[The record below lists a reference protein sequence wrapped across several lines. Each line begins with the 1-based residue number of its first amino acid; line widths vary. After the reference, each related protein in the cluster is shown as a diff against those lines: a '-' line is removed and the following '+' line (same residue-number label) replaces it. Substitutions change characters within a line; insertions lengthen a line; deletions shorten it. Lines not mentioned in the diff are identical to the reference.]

1 LASTTLSEH
10 LFQKLSHPFNQRIL
24 VLIFILLLAFSVRA
38 LTANFLRAH
47 FNDPAW
53 FQSGSYAVFDSSAQ
67 AVLDRREP
75 AFWINDSSRT
85 DRIVYPPGYPLWM
98 AFIYGLT
105 GDRSPVSLQR
115 VQLVLDSL
123 AVLLVVGIGAT
134 AYRFRVGVLAGILA
148 ALSPLLAL
156 SGATPNADA
165 PASWLILGAT
175 WCLLLA
181 AKRNRVA
188 YAIASGG
195 LLGLA
200 CWLRVNPLLLFV
212 VWAATLMLF
221 TKVGWRR
228 KIVLGC
234 ALAGSTLLVIS
245 PVVIRNLVV
254 FSPEVAPTGLGIGW
268 NLWAGIGE
276 TPRGAEFGAP
286 CCDQQVIEQDRQSLG
301 LSPDAPLGLFFPDG
315 IRRDRERGKKAL
327 AVIFAHPFWYTGVM
341 AQRLSGHLKFAGK
354 PAPNVGSAG
363 FNVTSRKCLTPERQ
377 GGPLAVVV
385 NAMGMV
391 QSVLRYLA
399 LPLMLIGIALA
410 VKKNWRV
417 TGLILATVF
426 YYLVTLAVGHSEI
439 RYGLPMQALLFV
451 FAGLAVSWLDSLVM
465 RRRVSEARS

>member
-1 LASTTLSEH
+1 MNEH
-10 LFQKLSHPFNQRIL
+10 LFQKLSHPFTKRFL
-24 VLIFILLLAFSVRA
+24 ALLFIVALAFSVRA

-47 FNDPAW
+47 FDDPGW
-53 FQSGSYAVFDSSAQ
+53 FQSGSYAVFDHQAQ
-67 AVLDRREP
+67 DILDHKTP
-75 AFWINDSSRT
+75 AFWIDDPSRT

-98 AFIYGLT
+98 AFIYAVT

-115 VQLVLDSL
+115 VQVVIDSL
-123 AVLLVVGIGAT
+123 AVLLIVGIGAT
-134 AYRFRVGVLAGILA
+134 AFGWKTGLLAGVMA

-165 PASWLILGAT
+165 PASWLGLGAV

-181 AKRNRVA
+181 ARRQRIG
-188 YAIASGG
+188 YAIAAGS

-212 VWAATLMLF
+212 FWVGALMLF

-228 KIVLGC
+228 KLVLSGV
-234 ALAGSTLLVIS
+234 LAFSTLLIIS

-254 FSPEVAPTGLGIGW
+254 FYPQVAPTGLGIGW

-286 CCDQQVIEQDRQSLG
+286 CCDEQVIEQDRRALG
-301 LSPDAPLGLFFPDG
+301 LPPDAQLGLFFPHG
-315 IRRDRERGKKAL
+315 IRRDSERGQKAL
-327 AVIFAHPFWYTGVM
+327 AVIRSHPFWYAGVM
-341 AQRLSGHLKFAGK
+341 AQRLCGHLKFAGR

-363 FNVTSRKCLTPERQ
+363 FNVTGRKCLSPDHQ
-377 GGPLAVVV
+377 GGPLAFGVT
-385 NAMGMV
+385 ALGMI

-399 LPLMLIGIALA
+399 LPLMLIGIAIGLR
-410 VKKNWRV
+410 KDWR
-417 TGLILATVF
+417 TAGLILATVF
-426 YYLVTLAVGHSEI
+426 YYLLTLAVGHSEI

-451 FAGLAVSWLDSLVM
+451 FAGVAVCWVGANVTQ
-465 RRRVSEARS
+465 RWRARKQAPASI